1 MDAQQLQEQ
10 GKQQVNR
17 HLRADRPAY
26 VIEAAP
32 VAKPVRLQEH
42 DMGPR
47 AIGPVFDHLKAIIA
61 GLQRQESRQQI
72 EKECRIMQRGQPG
85 EPPLQE
91 RAIIQRSEEHTSELQ
106 SLMRISYAVFCLKK
120 KKQQ

>member
-1 MDAQQLQEQ
+1 M
-10 GKQQVNR
+10 
-17 HLRADRPAY
+17 
-26 VIEAAP
+26 EAAP

-61 GLQRQESRQQI
+61 GLQRQESSQQI
-72 EKECRIMQRGQPG
+72 EKECRIMKRGQPG

-91 RAIIQRSEEHTSELQ
+91 RAIIQPPSINKRDEERKSN
-106 SLMRISYAVFCLKK
+106 RLKSSH
-120 KKQQ
+120 QAATRLTPNT